1 MRWCLSDFAKDSR
14 CEASL
19 ILAGK
24 SYRCKRECATLCRTS
39 TEASEESLTA
49 NSIKESKRRSP
60 IRKAALLP
68 FVFVM
73 YAYATGGP
81 FGLEDMV
88 TTSGPGLT
96 LLYQLF
102 IPFFWCIP
110 VSLVAAE
117 LTTAIPVEGGFYR
130 WVRAGFGDFW
140 GFLAGWWNWSAS
152 FLLAAAYAGLFT
164 DYLTNYLSFY
174 FTIPGWMHYAIA
186 VAVIAVIGYI
196 NVRGIQMVGTVG

>member
-1 MRWCLSDFAKDSR
+1 
-14 CEASL
+14 
-19 ILAGK
+19 
-24 SYRCKRECATLCRTS
+24 
-39 TEASEESLTA
+39 
-49 NSIKESKRRSP
+49 
-60 IRKAALLP
+60 
-68 FVFVM
+68 M
-73 YAYATGGP
+73 YAYATGGS

-140 GFLAGWWNWSAS
+140 GFQPAGGIGARRSCW
-152 FLLAAAYAGLFT
+152 AARTAF
-164 DYLTNYLSFY
+164 
-174 FTIPGWMHYAIA
+174 
-186 VAVIAVIGYI
+186 
-196 NVRGIQMVGTVG
+196 

>member
-1 MRWCLSDFAKDSR
+1 MRWCLSDFAKVDN
-14 CEASL
+14 L
-19 ILAGK
+19 LAGLL
-24 SYRCKRECATLCRTS
+24 SFLPERATDAKGNALPFAEQARG
-39 TEASEESLTA
+39 ASEESLTA

-88 TTSGPGLT
+88 TTSRPRLT

-117 LTTAIPVEGGFYR
+117 LTTAISVEG
-130 WVRAGFGDFW
+130 
-140 GFLAGWWNWSAS
+140 
-152 FLLAAAYAGLFT
+152 
-164 DYLTNYLSFY
+164 
-174 FTIPGWMHYAIA
+174 
-186 VAVIAVIGYI
+186 
-196 NVRGIQMVGTVG
+196 